1 MTFYDSLFRHKQ
13 HVGTLEGEKCI
24 NKLKQLHTS
33 VEFGLSKVHSVGVRR
48 WLVQMCGDQ
57 RRQVGGACN
66 FIIIRFVACFS
77 WFFSCKASST
87 SANVRSVCLS
97 ICNVEF

>member
-48 WLVQMCGDQ
+48 WLVQWCGDQ

-66 FIIIRFVACFS
+66 LMIHIVACFPG
-77 WFFSCKASST
+77 FFSKSRPNNLT
-87 SANVRSVCLS
+87 
-97 ICNVEF
+97 E